1 MTQQQVPFRASP
13 APSELAHF
21 AASVAAHLKAT
32 ETGWLYDPDN
42 PAALLSMREDEQPV
56 HLELTPFTAQPKSA
70 DAASFFSDIITM
82 ADLLQA
88 YRAAKATCT
97 AEPDSQVH
105 PYANQY
111 LEERLHSALHSY
123 SSADARRIAQW
134 VSDLDCY
141 AAVKSVESLL
151 DCRSNLTLFEL
162 AEQKGWQVHFDHL
175 AIRCGSAQHQ
185 HAETMIE
192 ALQQHHGYVQSHI
205 TPQKYYQFD
214 DGWNAYPLYKI
225 LNNGQIIRLFI
236 DQSNADAPLQIIQ
249 HWNRSYGFN
258 AHHLALRVT
267 QTIDHQCQAVPLR
280 EVIAALADINV
291 ASLTP
296 TGFYTHGLLE
306 QVFLKP
312 HRNTDVPTEL
322 NDELAGIDEGLTRT
336 IENGKLIELV
346 SRRELPA
353 HLAEQFFHLYQIN
366 IPRKNKPLSAP
377 VYPYFLP
384 AQAAH
389 VILTSLEIQ
398 PETPA

>member
-1 MTQQQVPFRASP
+1 MTQQKSRIRACP
-13 APSELAHF
+13 APSEFAHF
-21 AASVAAHLKAT
+21 AATVAAHLKAT
-32 ETGWLYDPDN
+32 ETGWLCHPDDPT
-42 PAALLSMREDEQPV
+42 ALLSLREDQQPV
-56 HLELTPFTAQPKSA
+56 HLDLTPFVAQPQAA
-70 DAASFFSDIITM
+70 DAASFFGNIVTM

-88 YRAAKATCT
+88 YRKAKAACT
-97 AEPDSQVH
+97 TEPDSQVH

-111 LEERLHSALHSY
+111 LEERLHSAHYSY
-123 SSADARRIAQW
+123 SAADARLIAQW
-134 VSDLDCY
+134 VKTMDCY

-151 DCRSNLTLFEL
+151 DRHSNLALFKL

-185 HAETMIE
+185 HAESMVKS
-192 ALQQHHGYVQSHI
+192 LQEHHAYVQSHI
-205 TPQKYYQFD
+205 ASQQYYLFD

-225 LNNGQIIRLFI
+225 LENGQVIRLFI

-267 QTIDHQCQAVPLR
+267 HSIDGQCQAVPLK
-280 EVIAALADINV
+280 EVIEALASVNV
-291 ASLTP
+291 PALTA

-312 HRNTDVPTEL
+312 HRNTQIPAQL
-322 NDELAGIDEGLTRT
+322 NHELADIDANLTRT

-346 SRRELPA
+346 SRRELPNT
-353 HLAEQFFHLYQIN
+353 LAAQLLSLYGIN
-366 IPRKNKPLSAP
+366 SPANAAMSAP
-377 VYPYFLP
+377 IYPYFLP

-389 VILTSLEIQ
+389 VILTSV
-398 PETPA
+398 ETPL